1 MFIPKDK
8 IKKREYR
15 NIDGITGKVTKFD
28 QKLFDKYDVRAR
40 VITKNV
46 LKDAVKDNED
56 EYGEDMI
63 FTIKKFPY
71 KYLELQ
77 VCALWENDYPFEY
90 PFIYARKMRFSKKTL
105 FLTFNRYFTQVII
118 FGRDSV
124 SETQS
129 RLKKYDREHVHF
141 VPWGKIMKMNTSCLT
156 VNSIRRYSGEFIES
170 DSSDQSVEED
180 ADADNEYNDDIKN

>member
-1 MFIPKDK
+1 MFISKDK
-8 IKKREYR
+8 TKKREYR
-15 NIDGITGKVTKFD
+15 NINGITGKVTKFD

-46 LKDAVKDNED
+46 LGDSVKDNED

-71 KYLELQ
+71 KFLELQ

-118 FGRDSV
+118 FGREYV
-124 SETQS
+124 SETPS
-129 RLKKYDREHVHF
+129 RLKKYDREHVHY
-141 VPWGKIMKMNTSCLT
+141 VPWGKIMKMNTPGLT
-156 VNSIRRYSGEFIES
+156 VNAIRRYSGEFIES
-170 DSSDQSVEED
+170 ESSDELIEVD
-180 ADADNEYNDDIKN
+180 DDTDDI